1 MNGQRRDIRNNQ
13 NHMKTPLSQ
22 LRYIMTSLIC
32 CEIQDNQINESIKTS
47 LKDTTIFLELYKF
60 SKKHDL
66 SHLVASSLS
75 KNDML
80 AQDEVS
86 KKFQQQMMM
95 AVYRYEQ
102 KKYALNH
109 VKQILEEAE
118 IPYIPLKGSV
128 IQEYYPLPWLRT
140 SCDIDILIHREDTDR
155 AIAVLSEAG
164 YVRQSDMTTHDYSFI
179 APGKVHLELHY
190 SLDQGEQMKEV
201 NSVLDMVWDYSTLD
215 DSTQYEYKM
224 SDDFFLLYHLAHM
237 AKHFIGGGCGIR
249 PFIDLW
255 LLKNKGYCNSAQL
268 SELLRRANLITFYES
283 TMKLI
288 GVWFEGETHNAVT
301 EQMELFILTG
311 GVYGTVSNSAT
322 VKAARGESKLRSFFN
337 LMFLPRKSLEV
348 IYPNLRKYPILYPFY
363 QIKRWLRFFNYNK
376 RKHVSNI
383 VSARNSVTAEKRDD
397 IKHLLDLL
405 ELQ

>member
-1 MNGQRRDIRNNQ
+1 MNAQRSDI
-13 NHMKTPLSQ
+13 SQ
-22 LRYIMTSLIC
+22 LRKIMLSLIT
-32 CEIQDNQINESIKTS
+32 CEIQDNGIDESIKAS

-86 KKFQQQMMM
+86 RKFQQQMMM

-102 KKYALNH
+102 KKYAFNN

-128 IQEYYPLPWLRT
+128 IQKYYPSSWLRT
-140 SCDIDILIHREDTDR
+140 SCDIDILIHREDTGR
-155 AIAVLSEAG
+155 AITVLSKAG
-164 YVRQSDMTTHDYSFI
+164 YIRQTDMTTHDYSFI

-190 SLDQGEQMKEV
+190 TLDQGEQLKKV
-201 NSVLDMVWDYSTLD
+201 NSILNKVWDYSTLD
-215 DSTQYEYKM
+215 DSTQYGYQM

-255 LLKNKGYCNSAQL
+255 LLKKNGYCNSLQL
-268 SELLRRANLITFYES
+268 NELLRKANLTTFYES

-288 GVWFEGETHNAVT
+288 GVWFEGEAHSAVT
-301 EQMELFILTG
+301 EQLELFILTG
-311 GVYGTVSNSAT
+311 GVYGTASNSAA
-322 VKAARGESKLRSFFN
+322 VKAARGESKLRSFFK

-348 IYPNLRKYPILYPFY
+348 IYPNLRKHPILYPFY

-376 RKHVSNI
+376 RKQVLSI
-383 VSARNSVTAEKRDD
+383 VAARNSVTAEKKDD

-405 ELQ
+405 KLQ

>member
-1 MNGQRRDIRNNQ
+1 MQ
-13 NHMKTPLSQ
+13 TSLSQ
-22 LRYIMTSLIC
+22 LREIMLSLIC
-32 CEIQDNQINESIKTS
+32 CEFQDNKINESIKAS

-86 KKFQQQMMM
+86 RKFQQQMMM

-102 KKYALNH
+102 KKYALNN
-109 VKQILEEAE
+109 VTQILEEAE
-118 IPYIPLKGSV
+118 IPHIPLKGAV
-128 IQEYYPLPWLRT
+128 IQKYYPVPWFRT
-140 SCDIDILIHREDTDR
+140 SCDIDILIHQEDTDK
-155 AIAVLSEAG
+155 AIKVLSEAG
-164 YVRQSDMTTHDYSFI
+164 YVRQNDTTTHDYSFI

-190 SLDQGEQMKEV
+190 SLEQGEQLKAV
-201 NSVLDMVWDYSTLD
+201 NSILNTVWEQSTLD
-215 DSTQYEYKM
+215 DSSQYGYKM
-224 SDDFFLLYHLAHM
+224 SDSIFLFYHLAHM
-237 AKHFIGGGCGIR
+237 AKHFFGGGCGIR

-255 LLKNKGYCNSAQL
+255 LLKENGYCNSPQL
-268 SELLRRANLITFYES
+268 YELLKSANLTTFYES

-288 GVWFEGETHNAVT
+288 RVWFEGETHSAVS

-311 GVYGTVSNSAT
+311 GVYGTASNSAA
-322 VKAARGESKLRSFFN
+322 VKAARGETKLRSFFK

-363 QIKRWLRFFNYNK
+363 QIKRWFRIFNRSK
-376 RKHVSNI
+376 RSHIENLTA
-383 VSARNSVTAEKRDD
+383 ARNAINTNEANQTK
-397 IKHLLDLL
+397 ILLQDLG
-405 ELQ
+405 LQ